1 MLTYSTECRHWTNSI
16 HTLHNVLCLLERDV
30 ISEVFNTV
38 LFIVNIFV
46 DALQLKQ

>member
-1 MLTYSTECRHWTNSI
+1 MQALDKQYTYTTQCVVFTVTE
-16 HTLHNVLCLLERDV
+16 ERDV